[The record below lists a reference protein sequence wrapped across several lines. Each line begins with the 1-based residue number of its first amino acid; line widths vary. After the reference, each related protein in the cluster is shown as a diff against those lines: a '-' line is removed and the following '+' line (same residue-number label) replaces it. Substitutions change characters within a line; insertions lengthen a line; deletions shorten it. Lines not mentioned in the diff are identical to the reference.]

1 MDRMAETRGS
11 LPAPLAVVTPPDAGG
26 LRTIRL
32 QFAGFWDGFDPHDNY
47 FTRLLGK
54 HYRLEIC
61 DDPEFLIFAYVG
73 KRRRD
78 YRHWN
83 CVRIFY
89 TGENIAPDWSACD
102 WAFSFE
108 HLAHPRHFRLPH
120 WPFYVDPR
128 ALVKPPDYDPAAIL
142 ARKTKF
148 CAFVVSNPLCRT
160 RNDFFRRLSRYKQV
174 DSGGKVL
181 NTLGHRV
188 GDKQAFLRD
197 YKFTITFE
205 NESHPGYTT
214 EKIAEPMVADSIP
227 IYWGDPLVG
236 RDFDTRSFL
245 SAHDSPSLADLVD
258 RVVEVDRNPAL
269 QLEMLGRPWFHH
281 NRVPQC
287 ASPPAIL
294 EQFDRIFSTPVE
306 PVARRR
312 TLVHRL
318 GIDRLPAETAS
329 IGRRIV
335 RKWRKLTRN
344 A

>member
-1 MDRMAETRGS
+1 MPITQRDFHASHAAGEE
-11 LPAPLAVVTPPDAGG
+11 LP
-26 LRTIRL
+26 TIRL
-32 QFAGFWDGFDPHDNY
+32 QFVGFWDGFDPHDNV
-47 FTRLLGK
+47 FTRLLGQR
-54 HYRLEIC
+54 YRVDVC
-61 DDPEFLIFAYVG
+61 DDPDFVIFSYVG

-108 HLAHPRHFRLPH
+108 HTAHPRHFRMPH
-120 WPFYVDPR
+120 WPFYVDPLT
-128 ALVKPPDYDPAAIL
+128 LVKPPDHDPVATL
-142 ARKTKF
+142 ARKNRF

-160 RNDFFRRLSRYKQV
+160 RNEFFRKLSRYKAV

-188 GDKQAFLRD
+188 GDKQAFLRE
-197 YKFTITFE
+197 YKFTIAFE

-214 EKIAEPMVADSIP
+214 EKIVEPMLADSIP

-245 SAHDSPSLADLVD
+245 SAHDSHSLDDLVE
-258 RVVEVDRNPAL
+258 RVIEVDRNPTLHLA
-269 QLEMLGRPWFHH
+269 MLGRPWYRD
-281 NRVPQC
+281 NKVPAC
-287 ASPPAIL
+287 ADARQIL
-294 EQFDRIFSTPVE
+294 DQFTRIFTTPVE
-306 PVARRR
+306 PVARSRS
-312 TLVHRL
+312 VSHML
-318 GIDRLPAETAS
+318 GLDRLPAELSS
-329 IGRRIV
+329 IRRRIR
-335 RKWRKLTRN
+335 RKYWKLVRN